1 MNADL
6 DALATRL
13 YDTIDDLLDDHP
25 LWQPERPAVGIT
37 PNSPMP
43 NRSPSPSSK
52 PYSATPRNVAS
63 SATPTPISDP
73 GSRSCP
79 NAPRTTNDSA
89 PLAS

>member
-43 NRSPSPSSK
+43 NRSP
-52 PYSATPRNVAS
+52 ATPE
-63 SATPTPISDP
+63 T
-73 GSRSCP
+73 
-79 NAPRTTNDSA
+79 
-89 PLAS
+89 